1 MNLVLI
7 AILGVMTFSSRAIG
21 LVLMPKSEGRLQEI
35 FQRLPAGLFAALA
48 VVSLLDDSGSIQSTR
63 SLVAAIAALVVSPTR
78 SLPLIFVSGIAGYL
92 VSALVL

>member
-1 MNLVLI
+1 MNFVLI

-48 VVSLLDDSGSIQSTR
+48 VVSLLEDSGSIQSSR
-63 SLVAAIAALVVSPTR
+63 SLIAALAALAVSPTR

-92 VSALVL
+92 VAALVL